1 MIGFRATKLAPA
13 GREVV
18 DAGPAWVRLA
28 IAVCISALGGAGMWS
43 VVVAIPAVE
52 TAFGASRA
60 GASLAYTLLMLGF
73 AFGGIVMGRFADR
86 VGIVP
91 PLIVGS
97 LLLACGYAVAA
108 MAPNLPVFALA
119 HGLLIGIGASAAF
132 GPLIA
137 EVSHWFQRRR
147 GIAVAIC
154 ASGNYMAGAIWP
166 PLVQHLIETV
176 GWRQAHLTLAV
187 VLVVTII
194 PLALTLRRRAPVAA
208 AGTAHIVPEGRAAL
222 GLTTNQLTALLMMAG
237 VACCVAMAM
246 PQVHIVAYCS
256 ELGYGAAAGAQM
268 LSIML
273 ALGIVSRIA
282 SGFIAD
288 KIGGL
293 ATLLIG
299 STLQMVALLMYLMVD
314 GLSALFV
321 VSALFGLFQGGIVP
335 SYAIVVREYFA
346 PNEAGVRVGIVLM
359 ATIVGMALG
368 GWLSG
373 LIFDLTGSYAM
384 AFLNGVAWNL
394 VNIGIVAM
402 LLIRRGL
409 RTAAA

>member
-1 MIGFRATKLAPA
+1 
-13 GREVV
+13 
-18 DAGPAWVRLA
+18 
-28 IAVCISALGGAGMWS
+28 
-43 VVVAIPAVE
+43 
-52 TAFGASRA
+52 
-60 GASLAYTLLMLGF
+60 MLGF

-91 PLIVGS
+91 PLIVG
-97 LLLACGYAVAA
+97 VAA
-108 MAPNLPVFALA
+108 AGLRLRRRGDGAQTCRSFALA

-166 PLVQHLIETV
+166 PLVAASDRD
-176 GWRQAHLTLAV
+176 GGLAPGAPDARRRARRHHH
-187 VLVVTII
+187 

-273 ALGIVSRIA
+273 GARHRQPHRVRLHRRQDRGARDAADRLHAADGALLHVPDGRRALGAVSSSRR
-282 SGFIAD
+282 
-288 KIGGL
+288 
-293 ATLLIG
+293 
-299 STLQMVALLMYLMVD
+299 
-314 GLSALFV
+314 LSACSRAASCRATPSWCAMLFR
-321 VSALFGLFQGGIVP
+321 APTRQG
-335 SYAIVVREYFA
+335 
-346 PNEAGVRVGIVLM
+346 GVRVGIVLM

-373 LIFDLTGSYAM
+373 LIST
-384 AFLNGVAWNL
+384 
-394 VNIGIVAM
+394 
-402 LLIRRGL
+402 
-409 RTAAA
+409 